1 MIGEPETL
9 KLSDKTTVTV
19 GVLDGY
25 EQDLADGILCSLIDV
40 GPEDQVPMLALV
52 ILTNKVYG
60 VGSVRAIDGVGVE
73 PLRGKR
79 AYAVV
84 ASRFTREERGVLSDW
99 ATTNYSDPVSTAEIK
114 KESSDRASDP

>member
-60 VGSVRAIDGVGVE
+60 VGSVRA
-73 PLRGKR
+73 
-79 AYAVV
+79 YAVV